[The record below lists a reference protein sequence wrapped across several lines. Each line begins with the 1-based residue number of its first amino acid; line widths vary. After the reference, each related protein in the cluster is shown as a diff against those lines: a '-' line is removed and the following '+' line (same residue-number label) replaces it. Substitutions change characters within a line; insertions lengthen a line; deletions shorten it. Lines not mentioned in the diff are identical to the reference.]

1 MRPARK
7 RTRVTLCR
15 LDARDTAALTHE
27 QATRPRHRRPERQE
41 DRGRQAEPDTH
52 RVSERHNGTV
62 SISQQAPPPALR
74 RAGVRLLHLQNI
86 SQTILSR
93 ADIAAFAQEHSSAFI
108 CGCVNRYTQVTDNNP
123 CVNLFLP
130 PHPNSSKQ
138 RLDQTWL
145 GRKLN
150 ENNRLLQE
158 KTGSHSLW
166 RISISFFLSWHL
178 YLFDLL
184 RS

>member
-62 SISQQAPPPALR
+62 SISQQAPPPASR
-74 RAGVRLLHLQNI
+74 RAGLRLLHLQNI

-93 ADIAAFAQEHSSAFI
+93 ADIAAFAQEHGSAFI
-108 CGCVNRYTQVTDNNP
+108 CGCEQVHAGDRQQP
-123 CVNLFLP
+123 MCEFF
-130 PHPNSSKQ
+130 SC
-138 RLDQTWL
+138 
-145 GRKLN
+145 
-150 ENNRLLQE
+150 LLIPTLQN
-158 KTGSHSLW
+158 KGWTKPG
-166 RISISFFLSWHL
+166 
-178 YLFDLL
+178 
-184 RS
+184 